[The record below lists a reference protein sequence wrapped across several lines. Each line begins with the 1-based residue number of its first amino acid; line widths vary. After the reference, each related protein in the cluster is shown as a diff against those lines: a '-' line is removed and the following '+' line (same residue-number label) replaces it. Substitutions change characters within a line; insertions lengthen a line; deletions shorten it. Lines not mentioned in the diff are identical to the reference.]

1 MRYTLVIFLILIAF
15 PAFAQDAPMADILR
29 QDGKIWV
36 VVATLSIVLLGFI
49 VYLVRLDGRI
59 TKLENNKK
67 A

>member
-1 MRYTLVIFLILIAF
+1 MRYTLVIFLFLIAF

-59 TKLENNKK
+59 TKLEKNKK